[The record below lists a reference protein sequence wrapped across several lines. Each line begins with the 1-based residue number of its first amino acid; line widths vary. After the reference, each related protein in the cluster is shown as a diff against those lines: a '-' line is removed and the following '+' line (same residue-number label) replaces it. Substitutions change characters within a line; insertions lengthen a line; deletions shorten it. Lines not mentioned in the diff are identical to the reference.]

1 MGFISVIYHVTMMIL
16 GVHAKFFKNAYH
28 LLSFIPQFL
37 CLLSSSILHCTV
49 KKTSKSKFLM

>member
-1 MGFISVIYHVTMMIL
+1 MGFISVIYHVTI
-16 GVHAKFFKNAYH
+16 KFLKNAYH